1 MQASHLHPLLII
13 DTNIA
18 PRSLYTDTRIEH
30 IKGGCKEG
38 LASAFSIG
46 ICKKNLMNVQ
56 ESLLR
61 EETEQNTGSNSRA
74 NHTCHVGS
82 HGVHE
87 EVVVGVCLQSF
98 VLGDAGCHWN
108 G

>member
-56 ESLLR
+56 ESHSYER
-61 EETEQNTGSNSRA
+61 KPSRTPA
-74 NHTCHVGS
+74 ATA
-82 HGVHE
+82 E
-87 EVVVGVCLQSF
+87 PITPAT
-98 VLGDAGCHWN
+98 LGPMACMRR
-108 G
+108 